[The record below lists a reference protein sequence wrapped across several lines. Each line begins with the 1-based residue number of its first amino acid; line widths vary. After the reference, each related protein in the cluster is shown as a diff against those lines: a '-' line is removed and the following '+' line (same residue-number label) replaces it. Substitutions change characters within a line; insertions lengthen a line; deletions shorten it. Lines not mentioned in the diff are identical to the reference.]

1 MAGGLVSFPEGV
13 AWEGHGHDHF
23 LDAFLH
29 WLCFKAHYKLLDMA
43 VKQWSKTL
51 RRFIDMNVIESM
63 YEFMCN
69 LYLKVLCVMDYSVV
83 ILEDGY
89 VGQSS

>member
-1 MAGGLVSFPEGV
+1 
-13 AWEGHGHDHF
+13 
-23 LDAFLH
+23 
-29 WLCFKAHYKLLDMA
+29 
-43 VKQWSKTL
+43 
-51 RRFIDMNVIESM
+51 MNVIESM